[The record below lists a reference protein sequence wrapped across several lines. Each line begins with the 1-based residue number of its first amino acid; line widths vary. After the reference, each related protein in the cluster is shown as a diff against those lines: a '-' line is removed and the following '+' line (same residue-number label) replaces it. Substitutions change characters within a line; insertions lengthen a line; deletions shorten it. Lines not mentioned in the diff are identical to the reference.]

1 MSIRNQ
7 IVVLIILMTILPLGI
22 IVYTAIKQQQHE
34 IEEALAITAS
44 VASQVQNDQNV
55 LLAGAEQ
62 LAATVSIL
70 PVVKQHDAAAVN
82 SLLDELVKT
91 NPRINNIIIVDKTGA
106 LWASAIPSK
115 GPLSYADRRYF
126 KNAVATGK
134 ISSGEYSIG
143 KIFQA
148 PIIGFAY
155 PIKDHSGTVTDV
167 MTVVISLDT
176 YSQLYTGENATPASS
191 ILLVDHKGT
200 ILYSSADSRL
210 TGKQDRADLFK
221 IMVEGPAQGSFEAVG
236 NLGIKRFFS
245 YRRLK
250 LKDESAPYMYIRTGL
265 NKDYVLANARKD
277 FLLGAGIIL
286 PTMFIML
293 GLAIYFCKQGIL
305 DKISALLKAT
315 QKIADG
321 DLQARVPDL
330 FSGGELYELGHSFN
344 DMAQRIQQASEAQ
357 RESEG
362 KYRELVENANSIILK
377 LDTEGRITFFNE
389 YAQHFFGFSEAEILG
404 QNVIGTIVPATES
417 TGRDLVEMVQGIF
430 AYPDVYTHSI
440 NENTRKNGERV
451 WVSWSN
457 HAFVNADGS
466 KAGILSIGQ
475 DISERKQSEEKFST
489 IFHASPDAIILSRF
503 HDGMMLD
510 VNASFTRITGF
521 TSDQAIG
528 KTSREIGLWNDFND
542 RVRLEAVINRYG
554 EISCFEAYFKT
565 RVGSN
570 LLGQISG
577 RTIEIDGTL
586 CLLSIIRDIT
596 ERDYILWERIKAQKL
611 ESISV
616 LAGGIAHNFNNV
628 LTGVIGYIS
637 YAKKNLGDAAKVL
650 QILDA
655 AEKSSYR
662 AAGIARQLLTFSQG
676 GPTVKESVS
685 VDSLVQEAVS
695 LFLSGSN
702 IKGDVECASHQT
714 ITVDSQ
720 QISQAFN
727 NIVLNAVHSMPDGGT
742 LAVRVDR
749 CSLDE
754 NNRYSLPSGD
764 YVHIVFA
771 DSGCGIKKD
780 DLIKVFDPYFT
791 TRDSGTGLGLS
802 TTHSIVSEHG
812 GHIDIAS
819 EVGKGTTVTIILP
832 SLPEELIDDKCST
845 DHTKKSQGTGSILV
859 MDDEEMIRNITE
871 EMLGGLGYQVAT
883 CSDGEEACTL
893 YRESREAGETF
904 SAVIVDLSI
913 PAGMGG
919 IETAQHILGL
929 DPQACLIAS
938 SGYSNDPAVVEYRA
952 FGFRGSIAKPYSSH
966 ELANA
971 VINALKACPSS

>member
-22 IVYTAIKQQQHE
+22 IIYTAIKQQQHD
-34 IEEALAITAS
+34 IEEALAMAAS

-70 PVVKQHDAAAVN
+70 PVVKQHDAAAVS
-82 SLLDELVKT
+82 SLLVELVKT
-91 NPRINNIIIVDKTGA
+91 NPRINNIIIVDKSGS

-167 MTVVISLDT
+167 MTIVISLDT
-176 YSQLYTGENATPASS
+176 YSQLFTRENTTPVSS

-200 ILYSSADSRL
+200 ILYSSVDSRL

-221 IMVEGPAQGSFEAVG
+221 KMVEGPAQGSFEATG
-236 NLGIKRFFS
+236 NLGIKHFFS
-245 YRRLK
+245 YRKLTLK
-250 LKDESAPYMYIRTGL
+250 SETSPYMYIRTGL
-265 NKDYVLANARKD
+265 SKDYVLANTRKD
-277 FLLGAGIIL
+277 LMLGAGIIL
-286 PTMFIML
+286 PTMLIML

-357 RESEG
+357 RESEN
-362 KYRELVENANSIILK
+362 KYRELVENAGSIILK
-377 LDTEGRITFFNE
+377 MDTEGRITFFNE
-389 YAQHFFGFSEAEILG
+389 YAARFFGFSEAEILG
-404 QNVIGTIVPATES
+404 QCVIGTIVPETES
-417 TGRDLVEMVQGIF
+417 TGRNLVEMVQEIF
-430 AYPDVYTHSI
+430 AYPDAYTRSI

-457 HAFVNADGS
+457 HALVNADGS

-489 IFHASPDAIILSRF
+489 LFHASPDAIILSRF
-503 HDGMMLD
+503 HDGMVLD
-510 VNASFTRITGF
+510 INAGFTRFTGF
-521 TSDQAIG
+521 TSDQVIG

-542 RVRLEAVINRYG
+542 RVRLEAVIKRYG

-565 RVGSN
+565 RDGSN

-662 AAGIARQLLTFSQG
+662 AAGIARQLLTFSHG
-676 GPTVKESVS
+676 GTTIVKESVS

-702 IKGDVECASHQT
+702 VKGDIECTSHQT
-714 ITVDSQ
+714 INVDSQ

-727 NIVLNAVHSMPDGGT
+727 NIVLNAVHSMTDGGT
-742 LAVRVDR
+742 LAVRVDS
-749 CSLDE
+749 CSLND
-754 NNRYSLPSGD
+754 NNRYSLPPGD
-764 YVHIVFA
+764 YVYIVFA

-791 TRDSGTGLGLS
+791 TRESGTGLGLS

-812 GHIDIAS
+812 GHIDITS

-832 SLPEELIDDKCST
+832 SLPEELIDDRCST
-845 DHTKKSQGTGSILV
+845 DHTEKSQGVGSILV

-893 YRESREAGETF
+893 YRESRAAGKTF
-904 SAVIVDLSI
+904 SAVIVDLSV
-913 PAGMGG
+913 PDGTGG
-919 IETAQHILGL
+919 IETAQNILGL

-938 SGYSNDPAVVEYRA
+938 SGYSNDPAVLEYRA

-966 ELANA
+966 ELADA
-971 VINALKACPSS
+971 VINALKARPS